1 MTAAHEGPPARAD
14 WLIASG
20 TFVGRLRRLP
30 NDAIASFLLV
40 GFVVPRMTLAEATRE
55 AARRR
60 PFLLGALRAGVV
72 NYTAAAR
79 FLSEEVGGDP
89 ESVATAL
96 RRFAE
101 SLPDHETDDRRAR
114 VSMRSGL
121 GEVDG
126 VVEARDASDDGENVD
141 VADPLL
147 VVGDTALAPDT
158 GSLTGV
164 VATGDVDAAALVHAL
179 GRLDAA
185 EVAVRAA
192 GVADE
197 TLVVAVERR
206 DGPDAVRIVEDALD
220 AVPTR

>member
-1 MTAAHEGPPARAD
+1 M
-14 WLIASG
+14 
-20 TFVGRLRRLP
+20 
-30 NDAIASFLLV
+30 LV
-40 GFVVPRMTLAEATRE
+40 AFVVSRMSLAEATRE

-79 FLSEEVGGDP
+79 YLSDEVDGDP

-101 SLPDHETDDRRAR
+101 SLPDCETDDRRAR

-121 GEVDG
+121 GEVDPDG
-126 VVEARDASDDGENVD
+126 DEDA
-141 VADPLL
+141 LL
-147 VVGDTALAPDT
+147 VVGDAGLAPGA

-164 VATGDVDAAALVHAL
+164 VASGEVDAPALVHAL

-185 EVAVRAA
+185 EVSVRAA
-192 GVADE
+192 GVANG
-197 TLVVAVERR
+197 TLVVAVERH

>member
-1 MTAAHEGPPARAD
+1 M
-14 WLIASG
+14 S
-20 TFVGRLRRLP
+20 
-30 NDAIASFLLV
+30 
-40 GFVVPRMTLAEATRE
+40 LAEATRE

-79 FLSEEVGGDP
+79 FLSEEIDGDP

-101 SLPDHETDDRRAR
+101 SLPDWEADDRRAR

-121 GEVDG
+121 GEIDEVDEG
-126 VVEARDASDDGENVD
+126 SESGADE
-141 VADPLL
+141 ADPLL
-147 VVGDTALAPDT
+147 VVGNAALAPDAGT
-158 GSLTGV
+158 LTGV
-164 VATGDVDAAALVHAL
+164 VATGEVDAAALAHAL

-185 EVAVRAA
+185 GVGVRAA

-197 TLVVAVERR
+197 ALVVAVERR
-206 DGPDAVRIVEDALD
+206 DGPDAVRIVENALD
-220 AVPTR
+220 AVPSH